1 MIKRWPRSSGPLTAD
16 MTQKRNFHSRLFA
29 ACAPSPVP
37 KVKTARPE
45 VKGKILTSSH
55 RYISASIVKLQVRYC
70 KSMAISAVAEA
81 TGNLLETKSVIPFE
95 TSCYS
100 SLSQVAPLNK

>member
-1 MIKRWPRSSGPLTAD
+1 
-16 MTQKRNFHSRLFA
+16 
-29 ACAPSPVP
+29 
-37 KVKTARPE
+37 
-45 VKGKILTSSH
+45 
-55 RYISASIVKLQVRYC
+55 
-70 KSMAISAVAEA
+70 MAISAVAEA